1 MIKVHLD
8 TTFLMPLFGLEPS
21 IPNLKREFLEIL
33 EANDF
38 TFRFSVVSI
47 IEIKWQV
54 IKLIRLG
61 TDAEKLEKKFSQAL
75 ISLKEDE
82 RYKPSDLIDSKIND
96 LSFELRK
103 LGHEDYFDTVIASS
117 ALWESEIFITEDNP
131 LKEIIT
137 YYFEKNNNPPV
148 KLIKLLSWQEFFE
161 TRQQK

>member
-1 MIKVHLD
+1 MIKVYLD
-8 TTFLMPLFGLEPS
+8 TTLLMPLFGLEPS
-21 IPNLKREFLEIL
+21 IPNLKKEFLEIL
-33 EANDF
+33 EMNGF

-61 TDAEKLEKKFSQAL
+61 ANAEELEKKFSQAL

-82 RYKPSDLIDSKIND
+82 RYNQTDLLDSKIND
-96 LSFELRK
+96 FSFEFRK

-117 ALWESEIFITEDNP
+117 ALWESEIFITEDDP
-131 LKEIIT
+131 LKEVIR

-148 KLIKLLSWQEFFE
+148 KLIKLLSWREFFE
-161 TRQQK
+161 MNK

>member
-21 IPNLKREFLEIL
+21 VSNLKREFLEVL

-38 TFRFSVVSI
+38 TFSFSVVSI
-47 IEIKWQV
+47 IEIKWLV

-61 TDAEKLEKKFSQAL
+61 TDVEKLEKNFSQAL

-82 RYKPSDLIDSKIND
+82 RYESIDLIDSKIND
-96 LSFELRK
+96 LSFEFRK
-103 LGHEDYFDTVIASS
+103 LGHEDYFDTIIASS

-131 LKEIIT
+131 LKEVIKQ
-137 YYFEKNNNPPV
+137 YFEKNTNPPV

-161 TRQQK
+161 TNQPK